1 MTKLQRVRDIYG
13 PGNPI
18 PVGKTNFFTNYVHDE
33 KNGEAEQ
40 FIPGTNVPRLR
51 LVKIGVRAVAAFDDE
66 VAALVEGLRAARD
79 KVRPKPGRRTAQRA
93 ADERPRKIVGASA

>member
-18 PVGKTNFFTNYVHDE
+18 PVGKTNFFSNYVHNE
-33 KNGEAEQ
+33 KGEAEQ

-51 LVKIGVRAVAAFDDE
+51 LVRIGVRAVAAFDDE
-66 VAALVEGLRAARD
+66 VDALIQGLRAARD
-79 KVRPKPGRRTAQRA
+79 KVHQPKPRKSTTQRA
-93 ADERPRKIVGASA
+93 EQRR